1 VTMWEGVG
9 SLWTHHSAVPLGT
22 AGGARP
28 AVETST
34 GLLRVAHVATAPP
47 LPPRCECA
55 ARARALPLY
64 QYYCIRTHVPT
75 HAKAAASA
83 CTTAMRPD
91 GNDSARHE
99 PSTPHKP

>member
-1 VTMWEGVG
+1 MTMWEGVG

-34 GLLRVAHVATAPP
+34 GLLRVAHVAPP
-47 LPPRCECA
+47 PSPHA
-55 ARARALPLY
+55 ASAQRERERY
-64 QYYCIRTHVPT
+64 HCTSTCIRTHVPT

>member
-34 GLLRVAHVATAPP
+34 GLLRVAHVAYPP
-47 LPPRCECA
+47 PP
-55 ARARALPLY
+55 PP
-64 QYYCIRTHVPT
+64 PT
-75 HAKAAASA
+75 LRVRSASA
-83 CTTAMRPD
+83 SATIVPVLLYTHTCTHTRQSRRQCLHHR
-91 GNDSARHE
+91 NEARRQ
-99 PSTPHKP
+99 